1 MQILSSR
8 APVKVLIKVDLTK
21 VSSPCA
27 GLEIS
32 EFGISLKGAKF
43 EISKLL
49 NGSKFMFNIHKYNY
63 RQNRLHCIY
72 WIFQLYVSE
81 SAIYVAGYCWRWIYC
96 YRKLVSFHSYSVGY
110 SWIVKCLIGTIP
122 NGRNKRTPLHK
133 NIIHINHRNH
143 HHHCYHASVE
153 SDFVVLSQAPEG
165 NPARLRQI

>member
-63 RQNRLHCIY
+63 RQNQLHCIY
-72 WIFQLYVSE
+72 WIFQIYVSE
-81 SAIYVAGYCWRWIYC
+81 SAMYVAEDEY
-96 YRKLVSFHSYSVGY
+96 
-110 SWIVKCLIGTIP
+110 IVIGNWYPST
-122 NGRNKRTPLHK
+122 
-133 NIIHINHRNH
+133 HILLGI
-143 HHHCYHASVE
+143 AGS
-153 SDFVVLSQAPEG
+153 
-165 NPARLRQI
+165 

>member
-21 VSSPCA
+21 VSPHRA

-63 RQNRLHCIY
+63 RQNQLHCIY
-72 WIFQLYVSE
+72 WIFQ
-81 SAIYVAGYCWRWIYC
+81 IYMSLSLLCMLLGIAEDEYC
-96 YRKLVSFHSYSVGY
+96 YWKLVSFHSYSVGY

-133 NIIHINHRNH
+133 NIIHINYRNKFKK
-143 HHHCYHASVE
+143 S
-153 SDFVVLSQAPEG
+153 FKLS
-165 NPARLRQI
+165 